1 MLPVATH
8 APPTTDANADAP
20 ALTCVVPVYNEVG
33 SIPELHSQLS
43 AGCVACA
50 RSYEIIVINDGSDDG
65 SAELL
70 DELAA
75 ADPHLIVLHFRRN
88 FGKSPALAAGFTR
101 ARGEIVIT
109 LDGDLQ
115 DDPALIPAF
124 VARIDAGADLVSG
137 YKQRRHDPLGKTLPS
152 KFFNAVVRRVSG
164 IQLRDFNCGFK
175 AYRAECVREISVY
188 GGFHR
193 FLPVLAGNRGFRIE
207 ELVVN
212 HRARKH
218 GSSKYGLRRLI
229 DGFLDLLTVLL
240 VTRFRTRPLHFF
252 SLPAALLGIPGFV
265 ILAYL
270 SVLWALGE
278 PIGTRPLLT
287 LGVLLVI
294 TGIQLLGLGLL
305 GELLVRTTV
314 QPSEIYSI
322 RQPRTP
328 RGRPLARP
336 LAAQPLAD
344 AAQAPSPAAP
354 SAGIHE
360 AR

>member
-1 MLPVATH
+1 MHPVHPH
-8 APPTTDANADAP
+8 APPTDARRPDAP
-20 ALTCVVPVYNEVG
+20 ALTIVVPVYNEVG
-33 SIPELHSQLS
+33 SIPELHSQLT
-43 AGCVACA
+43 AGCVACD

-65 SAELL
+65 SADLL

-75 ADPHLIVLHFRRN
+75 ADPHLSVLHFRRN

-101 ARGEIVIT
+101 AQGEVVIT

-124 VARIDAGADLVSG
+124 VAKIDAGADLVSG

-152 KFFNAVVRRVSG
+152 KFFNAVVRWVSG
-164 IQLRDFNCGFK
+164 IPLRDFNCGFK
-175 AYRAECVREISVY
+175 AYRAECVHEISVY

-218 GSSKYGLRRLI
+218 GTSKYGLRRLI

-252 SLPAALLGIPGFV
+252 SLPAALLGVPGFF

-270 SVLWALGE
+270 SVLWTLGE

-287 LGVLLVI
+287 LGVLLLI
-294 TGIQLLGLGLL
+294 TGVQLLGLGLL

-322 RQPRTP
+322 RGPRRPPTKRLAGEDPASLGDTVPDTP
-328 RGRPLARP
+328 ASIE
-336 LAAQPLAD
+336 AAGSD
-344 AAQAPSPAAP
+344 
-354 SAGIHE
+354 GVG
-360 AR
+360 